1 MFSPPLSSNVSQC
14 VILFLAANPLDT
26 SKLRL
31 DEEVRQIDEGLLRS
45 PHRQQFELIQ
55 KWAVTAQAMQRAIL
69 ETQPQMV
76 HFSGH
81 GTTEG
86 LALNNETGR
95 MQLVSAAALS
105 ALFGLCR
112 GRVQGVLLNACWSQV
127 QAEAIAQQVPYVIG
141 MNRAIGDQA
150 ARVFAV
156 GFYDAL
162 GRGEGIPEAYQAGR
176 VSLMMQGIPEDLTP
190 VLLSG
195 RLGSGSAA
203 SSTSSST
210 SSSTGSSMGAAVES
224 ADARDISTRPQ
235 SAGTPPVV
243 VPPVAVVL
251 ENPEGSVGL
260 ASPFY
265 MERPPIEADCYQ
277 EILRPSALI
286 RIRAPRQMGK
296 TSLLQRIL
304 HQARQHGQQTAYLNF
319 QTIDSE
325 FLESTDLL
333 LQWFCSSVSQE
344 VELPD
349 RLEDFWRGVL
359 GSKNKCTNYFQRY
372 LLKDLPQPLT
382 LGLDEVDVVFHHLPL
397 AQDFFGLLRAWH
409 EKSKNEPVWQKLRL
423 VIAHSREVYIPLDIN
438 QSPFNVG
445 LPIKMPK
452 LTAAQAQELMRRH
465 GLEGAVP
472 LQALMELVGGH
483 PYLVRKALYEIA
495 RGHLSFAELQQTAPT
510 EAGVYSDHLRRHL
523 HNLEKDP
530 QLEAAM
536 RQVVFSLTAVRL
548 EPELGFKLDSM
559 GLVDLLG
566 NEVMPLCQLYR
577 LYFRDRLGVQP

>member
-1 MFSPPLSSNVSQC
+1 MFSPPLSSNVSQR

-45 PHRQQFELIQ
+45 PHRQQFDLVQ
-55 KWAVTAQAMQRAIL
+55 KWAVTAQDMQRAIL
-69 ETQPQMV
+69 ETQPQIV

-86 LALNNETGR
+86 LALNDAAGR
-95 MQLVSAAALS
+95 MQLVSAVALS

-112 GRVQGVLLNACWSQV
+112 GRVQAVLLNACWSQV
-127 QAEAIAQQVPYVIG
+127 QAEAIAQQVAYVIG

-162 GRGEGIPEAYQAGR
+162 GRGEMIPEAYQAGR

-195 RLGSGSAA
+195 RVADGA
-203 SSTSSST
+203 SVSSSA
-210 SSSTGSSMGAAVES
+210 SLSGATPVS

-235 SAGTPPVV
+235 SARTPPVAT
-243 VPPVAVVL
+243 PVAVVL

-260 ASPFY
+260 GSPFY
-265 MERPPIEADCYQ
+265 VERPPIEADCFQ

-296 TSLLQRIL
+296 TSLLQRVL
-304 HQARQHGQQTAYLNF
+304 HHASQHGQQTAYLNF

-325 FLESTDLL
+325 FLERTDLL
-333 LQWFCSSVSQE
+333 LQWFCSVVSQE

-349 RLEDFWRGVL
+349 RLEEFWRGVL

-372 LLKDLPQPLT
+372 LLSQLSQPLT

-409 EKSKNEPVWQKLRL
+409 EKSKNEPIWQKLRL

-452 LTAAQAQELMRRH
+452 LNATQVQELLQRH
-465 GLEGAVP
+465 GLEGIVP
-472 LQALMELVGGH
+472 LEMLMNLVGGH

-495 RGHLSFAELQQTAPT
+495 RGHLSFAELQQMAPT

-530 QLEAAM
+530 DLEAAM
-536 RQVVFSLTAVRL
+536 RRVVASPIAVRL
-548 EPELGFKLDSM
+548 EPESDFKLDSM